1 MKDTAV
7 DAANLVAAGAAFG
20 NPITAEAWL
29 APVITAAQA
38 YYAGAG
44 LHDGINRVES
54 MIEDPSQRTAE
65 NVLMTGLETLPVIPA
80 AKTVINGAKEVVPA
94 AKQMVKEAEA
104 VNYAGRQADAVA
116 ATATKGTVN
125 NTGVTDVVKSEPYI
139 RIAPSDEK
147 INTAVNY
154 GLRYDPQNIV
164 QLVSDTEP
172 GYYSVYFKTNQ
183 GSQTSNNIQS
193 VVDQIVA
200 DLPAGAKL
208 GTWGTVS
215 KGGFS
220 GLNRF
225 GDAGMIKT
233 GEYRPL
239 SFKDQSIANEVA
251 EKYGLTLNADG
262 TINWPIR
269 RTLYPAQP
277 LPMAERLGL
286 TKGERNSMSR
296 NQKEGLEDLE
306 YLLDLDKKNLKL
318 VMRDGKAQYVSE
330 LRPGEMPLWVDLAK
344 KRTDGNYRLSCGHS
358 HWSSLSWA
366 YINGPGKS

>member
-1 MKDTAV
+1 MAKKDKTKKEETKNQSYSGESIASKLLSGTGIGKLLGYGDNTYTDGYGATREYAPLSESAQGQQLDRMKDTAV
-7 DAANLVAAGAAFG
+7 DAAKLVGAGAAFG

-80 AKTVINGAKEVVPA
+80 AKTVVKGVKEVVPA

-104 VNYAGRQADAVA
+104 VNYAGRQADAAA
-116 ATATKGTVN
+116 ATAAKGTIN
-125 NTGVTDVVKSEPYI
+125 NAGVTDVVKSEPYA
-139 RIAPSDEK
+139 RIAPSDGR

-154 GLRYDPQNIV
+154 GLRYDPQNTV

-172 GYYSVYFKTNQ
+172 GYYSVHFKTNQ

-193 VVDQIVA
+193 IVDQIVT

-239 SFKDQSIANEVA
+239 AFKDQSAASEVA

-262 TINWPIR
+262 TINWPIFEKQSPWIITPR
-269 RTLYPAQP
+269 
-277 LPMAERLGL
+277 
-286 TKGERNSMSR
+286 
-296 NQKEGLEDLE
+296 
-306 YLLDLDKKNLKL
+306 
-318 VMRDGKAQYVSE
+318 
-330 LRPGEMPLWVDLAK
+330 
-344 KRTDGNYRLSCGHS
+344 
-358 HWSSLSWA
+358 
-366 YINGPGKS
+366 